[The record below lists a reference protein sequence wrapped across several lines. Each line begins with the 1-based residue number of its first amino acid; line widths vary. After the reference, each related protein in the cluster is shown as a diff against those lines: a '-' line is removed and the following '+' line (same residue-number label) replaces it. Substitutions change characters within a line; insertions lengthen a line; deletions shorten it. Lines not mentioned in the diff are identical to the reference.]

1 MMSEMTYT
9 SVFLSVLG
17 LGLVSKHSTEKT
29 PKEHALVIFDLIFA
43 TVEGL
48 RFLIFDLI
56 FDLIFAAVQG

>member
-1 MMSEMTYT
+1 MMSKMTSI
-9 SVFLSVLG
+9 SVSLSMLG
-17 LGLVSKHSTEKT
+17 LGFVSKHSTEKT

-48 RFLIFDLI
+48 RFLIFDPI